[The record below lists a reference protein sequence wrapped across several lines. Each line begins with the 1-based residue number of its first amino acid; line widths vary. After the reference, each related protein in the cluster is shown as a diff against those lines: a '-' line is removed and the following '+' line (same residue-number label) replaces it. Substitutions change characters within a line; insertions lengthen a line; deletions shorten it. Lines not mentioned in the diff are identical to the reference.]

1 MLLLVRLYQLR
12 SVTCCRVLTLEKY
25 TRIANLTVFNAQY
38 LGQNFVTYVMRVPT
52 IISIQVIANNAI
64 QLHTN
69 YLAGIVIIWTNVLIV
84 SMGSNW
90 FKVNVFLARLNSA
103 LDVTLIWINVLN
115 VKKDFTLA
123 KVCADHVQVSAKSV

>member
-25 TRIANLTVFNAQY
+25 ARIANLTVFNAQY

-69 YLAGIVIIWTNVLIV
+69 YLAGIVIIFTNVLIV

-90 FKVNVFLARLNSA
+90 FRVNVFLARLNSA

-123 KVCADHVQVSAKSV
+123 KVCANHVQVSAKSV

>member
-25 TRIANLTVFNAQY
+25 ARIANLTVFNAQY

-52 IISIQVIANNAI
+52 ITSIQVTANNAI

-90 FKVNVFLARLNSA
+90 FRVNVFLARLNSA

-115 VKKDFTLA
+115 VKKDFTLD